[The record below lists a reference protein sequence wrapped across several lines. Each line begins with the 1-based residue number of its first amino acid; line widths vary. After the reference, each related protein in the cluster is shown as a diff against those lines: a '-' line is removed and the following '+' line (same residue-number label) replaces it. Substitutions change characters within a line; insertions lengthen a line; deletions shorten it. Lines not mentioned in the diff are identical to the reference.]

1 MNTPIVLIIP
11 VLMLIDYY
19 LTILGAALY
28 KRDYGN
34 HVKLPQYELNPVWQK
49 DINRRR
55 LINLR
60 FLGIVLGVTMISV
73 YISQTA
79 PPLLI
84 GSLQFPFGMILAIY
98 AIVIGR
104 HLGNILTFRFTIMN
118 PGSLEGQVRF
128 SQEMSLRVSQY
139 NILAVLFPL
148 VLVATIARNAMV
160 NGALTGV
167 ILLGLVHYF
176 WIWRYRRKFNQRKN
190 L

>member
-1 MNTPIVLIIP
+1 MKTPVVLIIP
-11 VLMLIDYY
+11 VFMLIDYY
-19 LTILGAALY
+19 LTILGAVLY

-34 HVKLPQYELNPVWQK
+34 HVKLPQYELNPIWQK

-55 LINLR
+55 FFNTR
-60 FLGIVLGVTMISV
+60 FLGIVLGVTVISV

-79 PPLLI
+79 TPLLV

-98 AIVIGR
+98 AIIIGR
-104 HLGNILTFRFTIMN
+104 HLGNILTFRFVSMN
-118 PGSLEGQVRF
+118 PDSVDGQVRF
-128 SQEMSLRVSQY
+128 SQEMSLKVSQY

-148 VLVATIARNAMV
+148 VLAATIARNTMV

-176 WIWRYRRKFNQRKN
+176 WIWRYRRKFNQKEN